1 MATFTQ
7 VIPPDQVVPPFVVKE
22 LTGKRRTVRL
32 TGRALPYRPFTL
44 EGEQHVEITSYPGN
58 PIATSTVLGAREGQ
72 TTINGYWKDK
82 FIGGA
87 VQVAQAR
94 QSAPASVNNE
104 VVGSVE
110 ELVDLFD
117 DIRMCGSLIEV
128 QWGSRT
134 RRGHLTKFTQTWH
147 NVNDCEWSAEF
158 HWISR
163 GQPPTAPVVRDDNA
177 SRMSRRLSQNWADL
191 SRDVEDLPTNPQGTW
206 YDDVLSAVSTIG
218 EYASQFESLV
228 AQTYST
234 AMQPFDAVRGS
245 VSVLTGVISR
255 GTTILE
261 TLQEVPPERLFFFV
275 TNESGDL
282 GIPTFTSALLG
293 AEYAFRVRQS
303 TQAAIS
309 EATIDR
315 DTMLKLVENDVQQLY
330 IAQKDEDLLVVSQKV
345 YRTPDQWRQLML
357 FNELRTTQLTL
368 GQVLLIPRLPLG
380 AV

>member
-1 MATFTQ
+1 
-7 VIPPDQVVPPFVVKE
+7 
-22 LTGKRRTVRL
+22 
-32 TGRALPYRPFTL
+32 
-44 EGEQHVEITSYPGN
+44 
-58 PIATSTVLGAREGQ
+58 
-72 TTINGYWKDK
+72 
-82 FIGGA
+82 
-87 VQVAQAR
+87 
-94 QSAPASVNNE
+94 
-104 VVGSVE
+104 
-110 ELVDLFD
+110 
-117 DIRMCGSLIEV
+117 
-128 QWGSRT
+128 
-134 RRGHLTKFTQTWH
+134 
-147 NVNDCEWSAEF
+147 
-158 HWISR
+158 
-163 GQPPTAPVVRDDNA
+163 
-177 SRMSRRLSQNWADL
+177 
-191 SRDVEDLPTNPQGTW
+191 
-206 YDDVLSAVSTIG
+206 
-218 EYASQFESLV
+218 
-228 AQTYST
+228 
-234 AMQPFDAVRGS
+234 MQPFDAVRGS